1 MGFGR
6 AAPAWPTADAPD
18 VVPVLKET
26 EYLWEHPPFSGDY
39 DGTYIWGRGS
49 SDDKSSVTGIMAA
62 IELLLERGKFEPKR
76 TIVLGFG
83 HDEER
88 GGMRGA
94 PAIRDWI
101 LAKYGKDSMA
111 MLVDESSH
119 GIETQWGQTF
129 GLPAVAEKGKFDL
142 NMTVSTRGG
151 HSSIPPAHTGIGLT
165 SLLVATLERHPHEP
179 RLEKT
184 SPIWGFL
191 QCAADYASDM
201 PKDLKKA
208 VKKSNAGDKKA
219 FKHLPRKL
227 IEAMPGRAGP
237 GQGNIVEALMTTT
250 QAADIIYGGAK
261 INALPEVVSTF
272 VNYRIDVGSSVAELQ
287 QRIFDTL
294 LPTAK
299 EFDLALV
306 GFGRS
311 FKPKHTAVGTVT
323 LDTPAWGEDLEPA
336 PISPTNVESPAWR
349 MLAGTARAIW
359 ASRADVSP
367 DGTVANLS
375 STDDLIMAPYM
386 MTGNT
391 DTRRYWDLTGNI
403 YRFRYIS
410 DTESQGVSGRG
421 HGAQLCRYEACEGTR
436 PSCVTSAT

>member
-1 MGFGR
+1 
-6 AAPAWPTADAPD
+6 
-18 VVPVLKET
+18 
-26 EYLWEHPPFSGDY
+26 
-39 DGTYIWGRGS
+39 
-49 SDDKSSVTGIMAA
+49 
-62 IELLLERGKFEPKR
+62 
-76 TIVLGFG
+76 
-83 HDEER
+83 
-88 GGMRGA
+88 
-94 PAIRDWI
+94 
-101 LAKYGKDSMA
+101 
-111 MLVDESSH
+111 
-119 GIETQWGQTF
+119 
-129 GLPAVAEKGKFDL
+129 
-142 NMTVSTRGG
+142 
-151 HSSIPPAHTGIGLT
+151 
-165 SLLVATLERHPHEP
+165 
-179 RLEKT
+179 
-184 SPIWGFL
+184 
-191 QCAADYASDM
+191 
-201 PKDLKKA
+201 
-208 VKKSNAGDKKA
+208 
-219 FKHLPRKL
+219 
-227 IEAMPGRAGP
+227 
-237 GQGNIVEALMTTT
+237 MTTT

-359 ASRADVSP
+359 ASRPDVSP

-436 PSCVTSAT
+436 PSCVTSATWLTIYTAPHHQRACCE